1 MAIEGLAGREFALLE
16 RLARAAPNV
25 VPNQDLADS
34 IWGEGQWDVY
44 MLHNLV
50 RRVRRKIGEVTA
62 DEVLVTVPGAGYRL
76 L

>member
-1 MAIEGLAGREFALLE
+1 
-16 RLARAAPNV
+16 V
-25 VPNQDLADS
+25 VPNQELADS

-50 RRVRRKIGEVTA
+50 RRVRRKIAEVTE
-62 DEVLVTVPGAGYRL
+62 DEVIVTVPGAGYRL